1 MAPRR
6 RLRFFVASADVRD
19 LLVRA
24 KDLLEGAQLLLWEA
38 NRIGDRATICEA
50 VPVEGW
56 GLIAL
61 GSSGIG
67 EKWIAKTDV
76 KSNGLNSTAVKE
88 HFGPEALQP
97 FMRTSVIRML
107 KLTSSQP

>member
-6 RLRFFVASADVRD
+6 RLRFFVASAHVWD

-24 KDLLEGAQLLLWEA
+24 KDLFEGAKRLPQWA
-38 NRIGDRATICEA
+38 NRTGDRAIARHYLFEK
-50 VPVEGW
+50 W

-67 EKWIAKTDV
+67 EEWNAETDV
-76 KSNGLNSTAVKE
+76 KSNGLNGAAVKE

-107 KLTSSQP
+107 KLTSSQT